1 MERINE
7 AMAIQQL
14 NSGFF
19 PKCKV
24 SREVYRYI
32 HSSDELESY
41 KRLSSC
47 QQFVLLGYTDKE
59 ISDFCLSD
67 SEIQISI
74 DEATDMIVSGNPV
87 YGRLIEEDE
96 VKLSSLRELVDF
108 YKRATT
114 LGETF
119 HLYWKE

>member
-1 MERINE
+1 MKEINE
-7 AMAIQQL
+7 NMAIQQL
-14 NSGFF
+14 NMGLF

-24 SREVYRYI
+24 SREVYHYI
-32 HSSDELESY
+32 HTVSELGNH
-41 KRLSSC
+41 KKLSSC

-74 DEATDMIVSGNPV
+74 DEATDMIVAGNPV
-87 YGRLIEEDE
+87 YGRLIEEYE